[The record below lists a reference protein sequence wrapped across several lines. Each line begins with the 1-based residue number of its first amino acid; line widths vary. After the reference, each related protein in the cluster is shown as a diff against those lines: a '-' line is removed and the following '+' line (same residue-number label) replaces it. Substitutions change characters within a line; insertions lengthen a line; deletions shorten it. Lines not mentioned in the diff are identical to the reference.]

1 MNLVLVILDSL
12 RRDHVGCY
20 GNDWI
25 KTPALDA
32 LATESIRFTNAYP
45 ESLPTVQARQSIYTG
60 NRLFPFHDHQS
71 HKGDNVRWPGWH
83 PVRETEITMA
93 EILAHAGYRT
103 GLVTDVYHQFKP
115 SMNFHRG
122 FQQFAFI
129 RGQEGDTYASSARME
144 GVDISRVLHPSLAG
158 TMREKGHRRYLA
170 NVSERRYEEDWF
182 APQVFREAMHFVEDN
197 RHDDFCLVVD
207 CFDPHEPWDPPP
219 WYWEPYDPGYTGQD
233 LIWPPY
239 GPTGDLTRPEIDH
252 IRALYT
258 GEVTMV
264 DKWLGLFLARL
275 VDLALLDDTLLV
287 VLSDHGHSLGEHGV
301 IGKQGDCQYP
311 ELVDIIFMIRH
322 PSGEGAGQVI
332 EDFVY
337 DHDILPTALNQLGIE
352 LPRPV
357 DGRNLWPL
365 IRGEEPGRPYVTGSM
380 AEYVRYQDETY
391 RFICRND
398 GAERQLFVPG
408 NDPELAEN
416 QAESR
421 PGVCERLFARIV
433 EDAGGD
439 LPVASPESLRRA
451 GPWYEQV

>member
-1 MNLVLVILDSL
+1 
-12 RRDHVGCY
+12 
-20 GNDWI
+20 
-25 KTPALDA
+25 
-32 LATESIRFTNAYP
+32 
-45 ESLPTVQARQSIYTG
+45 
-60 NRLFPFHDHQS
+60 
-71 HKGDNVRWPGWH
+71 
-83 PVRETEITMA
+83 MA

-219 WYWEPYDPGYTGQD
+219 WYWEPYDPGYAGQD

-239 GPTGDLTRPEIDH
+239 GPTGDLTRTEIDH

-275 VDLALLDDTLLV
+275 GDLALLDDTLLM

-311 ELVDIIFMIRH
+311 ELVDIMFMIRH

-357 DGRNLWPL
+357 DGRDLWPL

-416 QAESR
+416 LAESR
-421 PGVCERLFARIV
+421 PEVCERLFARIV

-439 LPVASPESLRRA
+439 LPVASPESLRRT